1 MSTQEK
7 TITLFTTRVRQLML
21 KFDEYQKANADL
33 QEKLAEREATIKA
46 LEEKLRQADK
56 NYSTL
61 KTARLLEV
69 SDGDMEAAKAKLS
82 KLIRSVNQCITLLS
96 EK

>member
-1 MSTQEK
+1 
-7 TITLFTTRVRQLML
+7 ML